1 MRRWPTAL
9 IAVIATAIAAL
20 LSGCSTVAQES
31 PAEGEPSGRI
41 VATANFGG
49 DLLLERRVPPGQSV
63 LRALRGATP
72 VETSYGGGFVS
83 EMLDRSSDPSR
94 RRDWF
99 YWVDGALADVGARHR
114 DLGEGEEAW
123 WDYRDWGQLT
133 DIWAVV
139 GQWPAPF
146 VSAGSP
152 DRGVFADEPLRAE
165 LVAEGVTISSD
176 PRAPFRVRV
185 GSNEALVA
193 SDPAWERAS
202 VDPDGAGLTVAIDD
216 GQIVAL
222 GPNGEKRSPVPGARA
237 LAAAVPSGLES
248 RRGILMVVAGLDQE
262 AAEAAAETI
271 ADRPEA
277 LRLRFAVAF
286 DREGDPITGSGAST

>member
-1 MRRWPTAL
+1 MDLTLAPADAAFAEQVRGWLARHMDRPGRFDSIDDEVAWGRRWQ
-9 IAVIATAIAAL
+9 ATMAADRMVAIYWP
-20 LSGCSTVAQES
+20 ES
-31 PAEGEPSGRI
+31 
-41 VATANFGG
+41 VGG
-49 DLLLERRVPPGQSV
+49 
-63 LRALRGATP
+63 RGATP

-165 LVAEGVTISSD
+165 LVAEGATISSD

-202 VDPDGAGLTVAIDD
+202 ADPDGAGLAVAIDD

-237 LAAAVPSGLES
+237 LAAAVPSELEP